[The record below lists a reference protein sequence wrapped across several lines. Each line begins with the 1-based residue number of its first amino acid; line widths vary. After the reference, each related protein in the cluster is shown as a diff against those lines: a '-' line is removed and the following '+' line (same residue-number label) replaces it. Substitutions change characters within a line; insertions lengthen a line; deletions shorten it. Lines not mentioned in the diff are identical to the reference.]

1 MERFDYFKTIEDK
14 YKNRYSTKRPLVVRL
29 DGKGVTKN
37 KYINLMSLKEDSFRY
52 ALNETAKII
61 SERYHCIA
69 YVHCD
74 EMSFIF
80 EEPEFLKLKYDSVD
94 IQKINSLFSQEVF
107 YVFNELF
114 EEVQTIY
121 FDCRCYNIPS
131 HKIDSYLKYRVKSS
145 YNTIHHYI
153 YKKYLPKHKQK
164 DKHQMS
170 LEELVEVLKSD
181 LEFYTEY
188 NEIQLYGA
196 LFSSGEPLNIDEYK
210 FKDK

>member
-14 YKNRYSTKRPLVVRL
+14 YKNRYSIKRPLVIRL
-29 DGKGVTKN
+29 DGRGVTKS

-61 SERYHCIA
+61 SERYRCIA

-80 EEPEFLKLKYDSVD
+80 EEPEILKLKYDSVD

-121 FDCRCYNIPS
+121 FDCRCYNIPT
-131 HKIDSYLKYRVKSS
+131 HKIDSYLKYRIKSS

-153 YKKYLPKHKQK
+153 YKNYLPKHKQREK
-164 DKHQMS
+164 YQMNLDK
-170 LEELVEVLKSD
+170 LVEVLKRD
-181 LEFYTEY
+181 LGFYHKY

-196 LFSSGEPLNIDEYK
+196 LYSSGEQLKIQCKEDMEE
-210 FKDK
+210 